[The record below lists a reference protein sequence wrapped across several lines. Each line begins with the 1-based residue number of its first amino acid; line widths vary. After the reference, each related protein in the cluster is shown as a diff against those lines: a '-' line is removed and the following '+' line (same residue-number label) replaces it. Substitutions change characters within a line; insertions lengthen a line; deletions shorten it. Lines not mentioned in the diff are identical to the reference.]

1 MQSYRPK
8 QYRKRQITVATD
20 ADHEVE
26 LENGAA
32 AMPAVQFKV
41 IATPAATAGKQTKEE
56 ESNYIVDP
64 EIKLQHQSVVQNLA
78 KYKEY
83 LDEGKARI
91 FDAFFSKLTCQILL
105 IMFKHRRL
113 SNQKLRSTMK

>member
-20 ADHEVE
+20 ADHKVE

-83 LDEGKARI
+83 LDEGKAKI
-91 FDAFFSKLTCQILL
+91 FDALFL
-105 IMFKHRRL
+105 
-113 SNQKLRSTMK
+113 